1 MTSKERIERIM
12 QHKEADRVPILD
24 KPWRGTVMRWE
35 NEGMPHGMDWRD
47 YFGVDKVQT
56 ISADITPQY
65 PKTVLEETEEYEI
78 VMSPWGVTMKNFKA
92 LDSTP
97 EFIDFKVNTAQAWL
111 DAKRRMRP
119 DKSRINWKYLEQN
132 YDRWIAEGDWIE
144 AEFWFGFDV
153 THSWMAG
160 TETVLIAMYEEPEW
174 VVDMFNTYLDMCIAQ
189 FEMVWDAG
197 YRFDRIAWPDD
208 MGYKNTTFFSP
219 EMYRTLLKPVHAR
232 AVEWAHK
239 KGIYASLHSCGDIM
253 TLLPDVV
260 DTGIDSLNPIEIK
273 AGMDAVKIKR
283 EYGDKIT
290 LHGGVNAQ
298 LWDKKE
304 QIIAEIETLLPIL
317 KEGGGYIFASDHSIP
332 NSVSLEN
339 FREIIQTVK
348 RVGAYTK

>member
-24 KPWRGTVMRWE
+24 KPWRGTVLRWE
-35 NEGMPHGMDWRD
+35 QEGMPCGMDWRD
-47 YFGVDKVQT
+47 YFEVDKVQT

-65 PKTVLEETEEYEI
+65 PVTVLEETDEYEI
-78 VMSPWGVTMKNFKA
+78 VTSPWGVTMKNFKA

-97 EFIDFKVNTAQAWL
+97 EFLDFKVNTAQAWL
-111 DAKRRMRP
+111 DAKQRMKP
-119 DKSRINWKYLEQN
+119 DKSRIDWDYLKKN
-132 YDRWIAEGDWIE
+132 YPKWVSDGDWIE

-153 THSWMAG
+153 THSWLAG
-160 TETVLIAMYEEPEW
+160 TETILIAMYEEPEW

-197 YRFDRIAWPDD
+197 YRFDRIIWPDD

-219 EMYRTLLKPVHAR
+219 EMYRTLLKPVHTR
-232 AVEWAHK
+232 AVEWAHA

-260 DTGIDSLNPIEIK
+260 ETGIDSLNPIEIK
-273 AGMDAVKIKR
+273 AGMDAVEIKR
-283 EYGDKIT
+283 RYGDKIT

-298 LWDKKE
+298 LWDDKE
-304 QIIAEIETLLPIL
+304 RIVAEIETLVPVL

-332 NSVSLEN
+332 NAVSFEN
-339 FREIIQTVK
+339 FSEIIRAVK
-348 RVGAYTK
+348 RAGAY